1 MGGGAA
7 DRLSSPLDSV
17 TTSREIVDGLSCLT
31 SFSIEIPGIL
41 SLAELDVLE
50 IRARAYSRETK
61 GSIDK
66 RTEPSERC
74 KAPWICKRGY
84 LVNPSKTVK

>member
-31 SFSIEIPGIL
+31 SSSIDIPGIL
-41 SLAELDVLE
+41 SLAEPDVPE
-50 IRARAYSRETK
+50 IRARAYPEKRK
-61 GSIDK
+61 GQLTRGLSQVSAA
-66 RTEPSERC
+66 RRRGFASED
-74 KAPWICKRGY
+74 
-84 LVNPSKTVK
+84 T